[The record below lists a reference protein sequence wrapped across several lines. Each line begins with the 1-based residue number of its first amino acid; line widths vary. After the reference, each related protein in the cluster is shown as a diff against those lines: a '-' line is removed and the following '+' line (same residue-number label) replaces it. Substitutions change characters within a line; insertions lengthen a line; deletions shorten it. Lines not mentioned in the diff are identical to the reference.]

1 MESAFCVTRAGNS
14 SPNPILFSWELL
26 PEPSLW
32 GVGGREGDQSNISAI
47 PLGSP
52 NCQLWSVDFGKGHS
66 SYRGRSYQPGV
77 QKWAHENGM
86 TGLSSFIFPSPTVW
100 APLPPPQLR
109 GPKEPPS
116 GGEPEGPLLPALPGW
131 CSWPPPGPVS
141 IVAVMLGEC
150 LCRAGGRRRSSPSG
164 GLDSGTLSQTS
175 SHEPNTPLSPA
186 VIGHP
191 CGEAKAQRFRAHQ
204 GHTTC

>member
-1 MESAFCVTRAGNS
+1 MGCWGKGRGPEQYFC
-14 SPNPILFSWELL
+14 NPFGQSQLPALVSGLWEGPQLL
-26 PEPSLW
+26 PWSLLPA
-32 GVGGREGDQSNISAI
+32 GCTEM
-47 PLGSP
+47 GS
-52 NCQLWSVDFGKGHS
+52 
-66 SYRGRSYQPGV
+66 
-77 QKWAHENGM
+77 ENGM

-150 LCRAGGRRRSSPSG
+150 LCQAGGRRRSSPSG